1 MDYDSLLPAI
11 QAPQSS
17 AAVRD
22 REGNMKLEKLHFIHE
37 NEPRAAADNMAIDE
51 ALLWTTDCPV
61 FRSYSWVRPSVS
73 FGYFTPWKEV
83 VSRYAEWDLVR
94 RWTGGGI
101 VEHGEDFTYSLVFPA
116 ERRLPTTGELYRTVH
131 LAIENLL
138 QKDGRAVEMA
148 LIPDPVRSDAC
159 FEKAVEFDLKLQGR
173 KIAGAAIRRNRKG
186 LLLQGSIQRLQVPEY
201 FGAMLVNALGE
212 QVEIYSLSEV
222 LMEKAVRIAK
232 EKYGAAEWNRRL

>member
-1 MDYDSLLPAI
+1 
-11 QAPQSS
+11 
-17 AAVRD
+17 
-22 REGNMKLEKLHFIHE
+22 MKFEKLLFIHE
-37 NEPRAAADNMAIDE
+37 NEPKTAAENMAIDE
-51 ALLWTTDCPV
+51 ALLWTADCPV
-61 FRSYSWVRPSVS
+61 FRSYNWVRPSVS
-73 FGYFTPWKEV
+73 FGYFTPWKAV

-116 ERRLPTTGELYRTVH
+116 ERGFRTTAELYRTVH

-138 QKDGRAVEMA
+138 QRDGCAVEMA
-148 LIPDPVRSDAC
+148 LIPDPVQSDAC
-159 FEKAVEFDLKLQGR
+159 FEKAVEFDLKLQGQ

-186 LLLQGSIQRLQVPEY
+186 LLLQGSIQRLKVPGY

-212 QVEIYSLSEV
+212 QVEIYDLSDA